1 MSKASLNH
9 PLFITDS
16 SESWS
21 QPPPPPEWQWNGL
34 KRLMSRALLSRHD
47 EGNFPKLSA
56 SACMRD
62 KPCLFLRT
70 NQLNSNTQI
79 IMYSQEADC
88 RRHPWN
94 NVAQNELRITY
105 VNFSRLL
112 TITENVVDFEGKLEE
127 PALWIKKKKIELRL
141 SEKELQQLNLSTSGK
156 KEKKRENEKKKRK
169 GSKEGGQGVWEQIK
183 ENSLRVLANRALP
196 RLHF

>member
-1 MSKASLNH
+1 MTADQYLQVQWH
-9 PLFITDS
+9 FQ
-16 SESWS
+16 W
-21 QPPPPPEWQWNGL
+21 PPPPPPPPQWQWNGL

-79 IMYSQEADC
+79 IMYSREADC

-127 PALWIKKKKIELRL
+127 PALWIKKKDWADVE
-141 SEKELQQLNLSTSGK
+141 G
-156 KEKKRENEKKKRK
+156 K
-169 GSKEGGQGVWEQIK
+169 GSKEGGEGVWEQIK
-183 ENSLRVLANRALP
+183 ENSLLKPWRQEWIHYVSLQTEHCHGFTFSLYTN
-196 RLHF
+196 